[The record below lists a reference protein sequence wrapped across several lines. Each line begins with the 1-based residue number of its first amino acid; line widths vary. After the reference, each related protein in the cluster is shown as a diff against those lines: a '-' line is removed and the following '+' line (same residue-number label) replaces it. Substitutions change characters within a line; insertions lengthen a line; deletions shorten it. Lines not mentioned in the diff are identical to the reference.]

1 MNTYRYK
8 ALDANG
14 NENKGVVQGIDEFDA
29 ASRVRQTYPVIVSL
43 NKLSA
48 IAGGGDSIFSKD
60 LSDFGGGKINIKNL
74 SVMCSQIAITL
85 KSGVPLA
92 RALRMIGEQTEDKTL
107 RKLLLATATDVAGGA
122 SLADTMRKNNKNLP
136 NTLIETLRAGE
147 ESGNI
152 ERSFEQMAAY
162 YDKSYRTTDKIK
174 SALSYPIF
182 VVVVAIVVL
191 IVVMVFVIPT
201 LTQTFSELGGDLPVM
216 TQILIAISNFFS
228 KWWILIVA
236 AILAAVIGWKMYTKT
251 DNGRLTQGK
260 LQLQMPVVGKI
271 HTMNGA
277 AEFANTMAMLLASGL
292 TVDRA
297 ITITAKTLTN
307 YVLGKEVETITPQIE
322 EGKSLGEC
330 MQNCKRFPKTLREMC
345 AIGEETGELDATL
358 NVIGE
363 FYTNEADTA
372 TKNALAKLEPTMLVL
387 LAVFAGFIVI
397 SIYLPMFTMY
407 NLM

>member
-1 MNTYRYK
+1 MDTYRYK
-8 ALDANG
+8 AIDHDGREA
-14 NENKGVVQGIDEFDA
+14 KGVVQALDEYDA
-29 ASRVRQTYPVIVSL
+29 ASKIRNTYPVIISL

-60 LSDFGGGKINIKNL
+60 LSEIGGGKISIKNL

-92 RALRMIGEQTEDKTL
+92 RALRMIGEQTEDKVL
-107 RKLLLATATDVAGGA
+107 RKMLLSTAADVAGGA
-122 SLADTMRKNNKNLP
+122 PLADTMRRNNKNLP

-152 ERSFEQMAAY
+152 ERSFEQMATY

-201 LTQTFSELGGDLPVM
+201 LTETFAELGGDLPVM
-216 TQILIAISNFFS
+216 TQIMIAISNFFS
-228 KWWILIVA
+228 DWWILIVA
-236 AILAAVIGWKMYTKT
+236 VILACVVGWKLFTRTEK
-251 DNGRLTQGK
+251 GREVQGRM
-260 LQLQMPVVGKI
+260 QLKMPVLGKI

-277 AEFANTMAMLLASGL
+277 AEFANTMAMLLGSGL
-292 TVDRA
+292 TVNRA
-297 ITITAKTLTN
+297 IPITARTLTN
-307 YVLGKEVETITPQIE
+307 YVLGKEVDGITSQIE
-322 EGKSLGEC
+322 EGRSLGEC
-330 MQNCKRFPKTLREMC
+330 MKACEHFPKTLKEMC
-345 AIGEETGELDATL
+345 AIGEETGELDSTL
-358 NVIGE
+358 EVIGE

-372 TKNALAKLEPTMLVL
+372 TKNALAKLEPTMLVI